1 MLTWTNP
8 NHTCADDV
16 VKYHIYYTQVMNGE
30 MVLIDSTLSADDTTY
45 MHFPEGSL
53 AGCYA
58 VTAIDLFTP
67 NGDGMNDIFRPSNYA
82 FVEKVDMKIYNRW
95 GVLVYQTEDPDINW
109 DGKRMNTDHIVPPGV
124 YYYVCDVFENR
135 LSGLEVRSLSGF
147 IYVFTESDA
156 VNPVE

>member
-1 MLTWTNP
+1 M
-8 NHTCADDV
+8 H
-16 VKYHIYYTQVMNGE
+16 GE
-30 MVLIDSTLSADDTTY
+30 MVLIDSTLPADDTTY

-58 VTAIDLFTP
+58 VTAIDSFNNESKYSVIVCVDNCVNYLLPNVFTP
-67 NGDGMNDIFRPSNYA
+67 NGDGMNDIFRPNNYA
-82 FVEKVDMKIYNRW
+82 FVERVDMKIYNRW